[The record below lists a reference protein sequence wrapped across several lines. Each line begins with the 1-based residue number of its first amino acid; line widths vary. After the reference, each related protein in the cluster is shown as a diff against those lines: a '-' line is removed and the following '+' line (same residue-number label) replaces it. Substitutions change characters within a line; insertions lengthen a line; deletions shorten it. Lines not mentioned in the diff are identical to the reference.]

1 MNLKQRSAREWAD
14 HKLALAR
21 DAAAHA
27 AHLIEQDAGRF
38 VLGEEEREVLAQSI
52 LKIIN
57 GERN

>member
-1 MNLKQRSAREWAD
+1 MNLNQRNGRKWAD

-27 AHLIEQDAGRF
+27 AYLIEQDAGRF

-52 LKIIN
+52 LRILN
-57 GERN
+57 GERD